1 MCSCHPVAKRHHME
15 DDEHETAEE
24 KQRRLEKQYF
34 QQASFL
40 TRMNDLRKEGILC
53 DVIFEVE
60 GKEINAHRIV
70 IATSSPFFQAMFTS
84 KMSEEKSKKITLQEV
99 EAETIEALVEFAYTA
114 CIKVNDKNVQSLL
127 SASNRYQIETIKKL
141 CCNYLK
147 ENMTPS
153 NCLGIQQFA
162 EYLNC
167 KELSEEARQYSH
179 ENFTEV
185 CQEEEF
191 SQLELPKLKEIL
203 ASDQL
208 TVKSE
213 NVVYDAAI
221 TWLKSKSRE
230 EHTVEVMS
238 LIRYPLITRSYLS
251 TTVESEPLLQDK
263 PECLKMI
270 MTGMKYH
277 LLEEAERMEIK
288 EQTAL
293 RKKKHDFQIAMFGG
307 SEQSCCQTFDH
318 KTHQWT
324 DLPPIP
330 EKRRDS
336 RAVLVGKKV
345 YVIGGSFLLPVKRI
359 DGYNVATGK
368 WFKLRA
374 MLELARDCPAVC
386 ALNGKIYIS
395 GGTANHGMS
404 AMDLVEEL
412 DPVTER
418 IKQIETLTTGRYE
431 HGMVSLRGHLW
442 VIGGAAGNSH
452 NPQILKSCEK
462 CNPKWTKRWVEV
474 PSMHQARKGH
484 AVVVFKDSIYAIG
497 GLSTDNAVLDT
508 CEVFSA
514 AYNTWSKCAPMP
526 WKLRTVHAAALG
538 DSIWVVGGYR
548 DMGRLSNVFEYIPAE
563 DRWLF
568 HYNTKAFPIANAAM
582 CKIDTCAVED

>member
-40 TRMNDLRKEGILC
+40 THMNNLRKEGILC
-53 DVIFEVE
+53 DVVFEVE
-60 GKEINAHRIV
+60 GKEISAHRVV

-84 KMSEEKSKKITLQEV
+84 KMSEEKSKKVTLQEV

-114 CIKVNDKNVQSLL
+114 CIKITDKNVQSLL
-127 SASNRYQIETIKKL
+127 SASNRYQIETVKNV

-162 EYLNC
+162 DYLNC
-167 KELSEEARQYSH
+167 KDLSEQAKQYSH

-185 CQEEEF
+185 IREEEF
-191 SQLELPKLKEIL
+191 ALLELPVLKEIL
-203 ASDQL
+203 ASNEL

-221 TWLKSKSRE
+221 TWLKHKPRT
-230 EHTVEVMS
+230 EHTVEIMS
-238 LIRYPLITRSYLS
+238 LIRFNLITRSYLS

-270 MTGMKYH
+270 MSGMKYH
-277 LLEEAERMEIK
+277 LLDEEERAEMK
-288 EQTAL
+288 EQTTL

-307 SEQSCCQTFDH
+307 SEKSCCQVFDH

-324 DLPPIP
+324 DLPTMP

-336 RAVLVGKKV
+336 RAVLVDKKV
-345 YVIGGSFLLPVKRI
+345 YIIGGSYLFPVKRM

-368 WFKLRA
+368 WYTTQASLDI
-374 MLELARDCPAVC
+374 ARDSPAVC
-386 ALNGKIYIS
+386 QLNGKVYIS

-404 AMDLVEEL
+404 GMDLVEEL

-418 IKQIETLTTGRYE
+418 IKRIEKMSFGRYE
-431 HGMVSLRGHLW
+431 HGMVSLRGYLW
-442 VIGGAAGNSH
+442 VIGGASGNSS
-452 NPQILKSCEK
+452 NPQILRNCEK
-462 CNPKWTKRWVEV
+462 CNPKWTKRWIEV
-474 PSMHQARKGH
+474 ASMHQARKGH
-484 AVVVFKDSIYAIG
+484 AVVVYNDSIYAIG

-508 CEVFSA
+508 CEVFSPT
-514 AYNTWSKCAPMP
+514 NGTWSKCAPMP